1 LALAEA
7 TRAPSAQQGGRT
19 RTSLVIRVAGE
30 AGEGIKKPGELLI
43 QAATRA
49 GFHVIT
55 DFSPPS
61 EIKGGVSF
69 FQIRLS
75 SQQLHTRGDE
85 ADVLLCFNQEAF
97 EVNIQEL
104 TNGGLLIYD
113 PDTVTPRDTGK
124 YRVLAF
130 PMEKI
135 AAKELKMP
143 IVKNVVAL
151 GGMAAIFGLET
162 THLYQLIR
170 ELWER
175 KGDAV
180 VQTNFKALEAGIN
193 YIQENFSA
201 EERASLQVTPG
212 NQGTD
217 LMVVSGNQA
226 TALGAVAAGC
236 QFFSGYPITPAS
248 DVMEFLAAVLPKV
261 GGTVIQAEDEISAIN
276 MIIGASYGG
285 KRSMTTTSGPGLSL
299 MVEALGLATMGEI
312 PIVVVN
318 AQRAGPSTGMPTRHE
333 QGDLYLCAYGGHG
346 EVPRIVLAATS
357 VEDCFNLCI
366 DAFNLAEKYQTPVI
380 FMTDTVVAVR
390 TEAIKKPEVSSIK
403 LEHRLTW
410 QPGQNGSNGANGSNG
425 SGNGQAPEAYA
436 DGEEGYLRY
445 RITESGVSPM
455 AIPGTPGGQYVA
467 MGLEHNEKGRHR
479 PDPRS
484 HTQMTEKRFRKYEAA
499 AGDAPEAVT
508 YGNPDAEIGIVT
520 WGSTAGAAIEAIDR
534 LREEGID
541 AALVAPKMI
550 LPLPDAQLGEFM
562 KKKHIIIP
570 EVNFRGQFAD
580 IVQAKYPRPIARI
593 NVYGGRPILVSKLVE
608 AVKQVASGPVE
619 NTRLSLDPIFGR
631 LEDLI
636 TPDDL
641 IAPVEQR

>member
-1 LALAEA
+1 MALAEA
-7 TRAPSAQQGGRT
+7 TRAPASPQSGRT

-49 GFHVIT
+49 GFQVLT

-75 SQQLHTRGDE
+75 SQPLFTRGDQP
-85 ADVLLCFNQEAF
+85 DVLLCFNQEAF

-104 TNGGLLIYD
+104 AAGGLLIYD

-130 PMEKI
+130 PLEKI
-135 AAKELKMP
+135 ASKELKMP

-151 GGMAAIFGLET
+151 GGMSALFGLDT
-162 THLYQLIR
+162 SQLYQLIK

-180 VQTNFKALEAGIN
+180 VQTNFKALDAGIS
-193 YIQENFSA
+193 YVSENFSA
-201 EERASLQVTPG
+201 EERASYQVQPG
-212 NQGTD
+212 VGATD

-226 TALGAVAAGC
+226 TALGAIAAGC

-276 MIIGASYGG
+276 MIIGASYAG

-299 MVEALGLATMGEI
+299 MVEALGLATMGEV

-357 VEDCFNLCI
+357 VEDCFYLAV
-366 DAFNLAEKYQTPVI
+366 DAFNLAEKYQSPVI

-390 TEAIKKPEVSSIK
+390 TEAIKKPDLSAIK

-410 QPGQNGSNGANGSNG
+410 EPGQNGSNGA
-425 SGNGQAPEAYA
+425 SGNGQAEDGHA

-445 RITESGVSPM
+445 KLTESGISPM

-484 HTQMTEKRFRKYEAA
+484 HTQMTDKRFRKFEAA
-499 AGDAPEAVT
+499 AADAPEAVT
-508 YGNPDAEIGIVT
+508 YGDPNAEIGIVT
-520 WGSTAGAAIEAIDR
+520 WGSTAGAAIEAIDL
-534 LREEGID
+534 LREDGIN
-541 AALVAPKMI
+541 AALIAPKMI

-580 IVQAKYPRPIARI
+580 IVQAKYPRPVARI
-593 NVYGGRPILVSKLVE
+593 NVYGGRPILVAKLVE
-608 AVKQVASGPVE
+608 EIKRIAAGRVE
-619 NTRLSLDPIFGR
+619 NTRTALDPIFGR
-631 LEDLI
+631 LEELI

>member
-1 LALAEA
+1 MVLAEA
-7 TRAPSAQQGGRT
+7 TRGTQAQGSART

-49 GFHVIT
+49 GYRVLT

-75 SQQLHTRGDE
+75 SNQIFTRGDE

-104 TNGGLLIYD
+104 AAGGLLIYD

-151 GGMAAIFGLET
+151 GGMAALFGLEIQQ
-162 THLYQLIR
+162 LYQLIR

-180 VQTNFKALEAGIN
+180 VQTNFKALDAGIAF
-193 YIQENFSA
+193 IEENISE
-201 EERASLQVTPG
+201 EERASYKVPPG
-212 NQGTD
+212 QASKNN
-217 LMVVSGNQA
+217 MVVSGNQA
-226 TALGAVAAGC
+226 TALGAIAAGC
-236 QFFSGYPITPAS
+236 QYFSGYPITPAS

-276 MIIGASYGG
+276 MIIGAGYAG
-285 KRSMTTTSGPGLSL
+285 KRAMTTTSGPGLSL
-299 MVEALGLATMGEI
+299 MVEAMGLATMGEI
-312 PIVVVN
+312 PIVIVD

-346 EVPRIVLAATS
+346 EVPRVVLAATS
-357 VEDCFNLCI
+357 VDDCFTLTI
-366 DAFNLAEKYQTPVI
+366 DAFNIAEKFQTPVI
-380 FMTDTVVAVR
+380 LMTDTVVAVR
-390 TEAIKKPEVSSIK
+390 TEAITKPDVSSIK
-403 LEHRLTW
+403 LENRLVW
-410 QPGQNGSNGANGSNG
+410 EPAKHQGNGASSEPFGDAEGS
-425 SGNGQAPEAYA
+425 
-436 DGEEGYLRY
+436 YLRY
-445 RITESGVSPM
+445 KLTESGISPM
-455 AIPGTPGGQYVA
+455 SLPGTPGGQYVA

-484 HTQMTEKRFRKYEAA
+484 HTQMTEKRFRKFDSAA
-499 AGDAPEAVT
+499 DDAPDAVT

-520 WGSTAGAAIEAIDR
+520 WGSTAGVAIEAIDR
-534 LREEGID
+534 LREEGVD
-541 AALVAPKMI
+541 VALVAPKMI
-550 LPLPDAQLGEFM
+550 LPLPDAQLAEFM

-570 EVNFRGQFAD
+570 EVNYRGQFAD
-580 IVQAKYPRPIARI
+580 VVQAKYPRPVARI
-593 NVYGGRPILVSKLVE
+593 NVYGGRPMLVAKLVE
-608 AVKQVASGPVE
+608 QVKRIAAGPVE
-619 NTRLSLDPIFGR
+619 NTRIALDPIFGR